1 MRCDVA
7 TDDDDRV
14 TIRASILSR
23 LGFFYRRHRDGY
35 GFANQHW
42 KEIGR
47 TPEERMHDAW
57 LELIHPDDRQR
68 VEELFASHMR
78 GDVDEFRC
86 EYRIKAADGT
96 WRWFV
101 SAAIVEE
108 RGDDGKPII
117 IVGHDSDITDLNEL
131 REALTAAN
139 QLAEERALE
148 AEVLRNAGAVVV
160 ASLEASTAVR
170 SVVEQLRVLLPFDSA
185 LVCEAE
191 HRSIE
196 LVGGSADVTEK
207 QWSDFKEA
215 HESTIMEVLHSKAPD
230 LIESEEPGSPYLL
243 FMPLVSRST
252 SVGVLALSR
261 RDSSFSGEPVRIAMS
276 MADYL
281 ALALSNAR
289 LYSRMQQRAEID
301 QLTGLLTRR
310 AFLEEAE
317 EIIDRSFHMGH
328 HVACLMVDL
337 DHFKRV
343 NDDFGHAVGD
353 QVLRTFGDIM
363 VDTLRSSDI
372 VGRYGGEEFCALLTD
387 TTVDHGVEVADRL
400 RAAVEKHG
408 FDDVDRRVTVS
419 VGISGIGVGSHEDRL
434 TIEQLLKRADEA
446 LYNAKRRG
454 RNRVVRAGAE

>member
-1 MRCDVA
+1 
-7 TDDDDRV
+7 
-14 TIRASILSR
+14 
-23 LGFFYRRHRDGY
+23 
-35 GFANQHW
+35 
-42 KEIGR
+42 
-47 TPEERMHDAW
+47 
-57 LELIHPDDRQR
+57 
-68 VEELFASHMR
+68 
-78 GDVDEFRC
+78 
-86 EYRIKAADGT
+86 
-96 WRWFV
+96 
-101 SAAIVEE
+101 
-108 RGDDGKPII
+108 
-117 IVGHDSDITDLNEL
+117 
-131 REALTAAN
+131 
-139 QLAEERALE
+139 
-148 AEVLRNAGAVVV
+148 
-160 ASLEASTAVR
+160 
-170 SVVEQLRVLLPFDSA
+170 
-185 LVCEAE
+185 
-191 HRSIE
+191 
-196 LVGGSADVTEK
+196 
-207 QWSDFKEA
+207 
-215 HESTIMEVLHSKAPD
+215 VLHSKAPD
-230 LIESEEPGSPYLL
+230 MIESEEPGSPYLL